1 MGTRERKQPI
11 KNRIINYLKSNKIL
25 CILIAIIFGL
35 TAYDC
40 SRIHALETQNADS
53 DSLVGLEG
61 RIHALESQVEWQ
73 ETLAD
78 KIDEMN
84 IDISE
89 MKDELSEMKDQLEE
103 PKEYKYVRHLYR
115 QLLKVDS
122 NIDPIG
128 LSAWSDRLINGTYS
142 GEEIFYKFIGSEQFQ
157 EMYREDDRG
166 FLEAVY
172 QASMGEKP
180 NEVDIEGYLPL
191 SEENN
196 EEERL
201 NLVKK
206 FLHKPQ
212 FAEMCKDWNVKPYSE
227 EQS

>member
-1 MGTRERKQPI
+1 MGTRVRRPST
-11 KNRIINYLKSNKIL
+11 KNTIIDYLKSNKLL
-25 CILIAIIFGL
+25 CIIIPIIFGL
-35 TAYDC
+35 TAYNGC
-40 SRIHALETQNADS
+40 RINALETQNASS
-53 DSLVGLEG
+53 DSLVGLEE
-61 RIHALESQVEWQ
+61 RIHMLESQVDWQ

-78 KIDEMN
+78 IINEMN

-89 MKDELSEMKDQLEE
+89 MKNELSEMKDQLEE

-142 GEEIFYKFIGSEQFQ
+142 GEEIFYKFIGSKQFQ

-172 QASMGEKP
+172 LASMGEKP
-180 NEVDIEGYLPL
+180 IEVDIEGYLPL

-201 NLVKK
+201 KIVDK

-227 EQS
+227 EE